1 MKKKI
6 FILLLLIVTVISFT
20 GCDSKKKEKEEKV
33 DGDNIKFKEEYEK
46 LNGTK
51 NDSGKTIR
59 TIEIPE
65 NNPFIYKSAKDIVN
79 MIDDEETF
87 IVYFGFASCPW
98 CRSVVPT
105 LIQVAKD
112 NNIDK
117 IYYVDVKNIRDVL
130 EVKDGKVVTKTKGL
144 TAYYDLLERLD
155 SVLSDY
161 SLKDEDGEDIE
172 TNEKRIYA
180 PNVVAIVNG
189 KAKKLTTGIS
199 EDETDPYM
207 ELTDEI
213 LDDTYKQFEEVIKE
227 LDSNDN
233 ACKIDSKC

>member
-1 MKKKI
+1 M
-6 FILLLLIVTVISFT
+6 LLIVTVIVFT
-20 GCDSKKKEKEEKV
+20 GCDKKEKENEKKV
-33 DGDNIKFKEEYEK
+33 DVDNIKFKEEYEK
-46 LNGTK
+46 LNGTE
-51 NDSGKTIR
+51 NSSGKTIR

-65 NNPFIYKSAKDIVN
+65 KNPFIYKRAKDIVN
-79 MIDDEETF
+79 MIDEEETF

-117 IYYVDVKNIRDVL
+117 IYYVDVLNIRDIL
-130 EVKDGKVVTKTKGL
+130 EVKEGKVVTKTKGL
-144 TAYYDLLERLD
+144 TAYYDLLDRLD

-161 SLKDEDGEDIE
+161 SLKDEDGKEVE

-199 EDETDPYM
+199 EEEDDPYM
-207 ELTDEI
+207 ELTDEM

-227 LDSNDN
+227 LTPNDN
-233 ACKIDSKC
+233 ACKLDSKC